1 MFTSHFSL
9 GPPNS
14 AKCHDCRPPS
24 YVQVMLNPGKL
35 IRGPPSSGNIGLW
48 QTPCP
53 WATIPEPDILAVAP
67 SGKASLFSLTL
78 PFPQLMLPKAFVLP
92 PKTSSSYCGEAL
104 AQAGQGSC
112 SCPVPGRAQGRVGQ
126 GLEHPTGLVAD
137 RAVKETLTH
146 PLRVV

>member
-14 AKCHDCRPPS
+14 AKCHDCRPLS

-92 PKTSSSYCGEAL
+92 PKTSSSYCGEAPGTGWPGKL
-104 AQAGQGSC
+104 QLPSPGKGSR
-112 SCPVPGRAQGRVGQ
+112 PGW
-126 GLEHPTGLVAD
+126 TGLGTSNGSGC
-137 RAVKETLTH
+137 RQSC
-146 PLRVV
+146 